1 MVNALLL
8 CIILSLFVQLL
19 LSSLAL
25 LLGALFWRHV
35 LGHGR
40 AWMSL
45 VRSKLG
51 VDGGVVL
58 DGLDGELLLALG
70 ELRVSDSA
78 CQRLSIDETMNA
90 RHTSFFC
97 WLLPESMLICFETNV
112 LLVYGFMISRL

>member
-8 CIILSLFVQLL
+8 YIILSLFVQLL
-19 LSSLAL
+19 LSSLTL

-35 LGHGR
+35 LGHSR

-58 DGLDGELLLALG
+58 DGLDGELLLALE
-70 ELRVSDSA
+70 ELRVSDSV
-78 CQRLSIDETMNA
+78 CQRLAIDETTNA

-97 WLLPESMLICFETNV
+97 WLLPESMLI
-112 LLVYGFMISRL
+112 